1 MSGKKKGSSSL
12 DMLHGPIAVKLIL
25 FAIPVAL
32 CAVLQ
37 QLFNSADMI
46 VVGRFSGS
54 NSLAAVGANT
64 FIINLMV
71 NLFVGLSI
79 GSNVVIARYIGQGD
93 HDGVRKAVHSS
104 IAISLLSG
112 LFLSVLGW
120 FVAESVLQLIG
131 TPQEIINEATLYF
144 RIYFTGM
151 PFAMLFNFTTAILR
165 SKGDTKRPL
174 YVLVVSGILNLL
186 LNIFFV
192 VNLKLSV
199 AGVALATII
208 STFFSS
214 LANLWMLMH
223 EEGDLKVSLGKIKM
237 EKRTS
242 LLIAKVGIPA
252 GIQGAIFSFSNV
264 LVQGGINTLGAK
276 AVAAITAALNFE
288 YFSYFVQNSFA
299 QAGISFLGQNYGAG
313 NKERCKKIIRW
324 SIILGAGSTA
334 IVSWMF
340 IILRY
345 GLAGFFSTDAEVI
358 ELAASRILIVCAL
371 YCVNSINDVLS
382 SLMRAVGYSLMPAI
396 ICVIGICGVRVVW
409 LYTVFYAHPTYDMLN
424 YCYPLSWIVSA
435 CVMVPTAYY
444 IIRKQIRKLTPLT
457 TEGK

>member
-1 MSGKKKGSSSL
+1 MAKSDINMLEGSIW
-12 DMLHGPIAVKLIL
+12 DKIL
-25 FAIPVAL
+25 QFAIPLAITSIM
-32 CAVLQ
+32 Q
-37 QLFNSADMI
+37 QLFNAADVAI
-46 VVGRFSGS
+46 VGQFVGKQA
-54 NSLAAVGANT
+54 LAAVGANAVV
-64 FIINLMV
+64 INLML
-71 NLFVGLSI
+71 NLFIGLSI
-79 GSNVVIARYIGQGD
+79 GSNVVCANYLGAREYLNLKRGVHTSIIIAVAGGAFLAVFGAIFARDILVYIDTPAEVLDMAIIYLQILMI
-93 HDGVRKAVHSS
+93 GVP
-104 IAISLLSG
+104 ILM
-112 LFLSVLGW
+112 
-120 FVAESVLQLIG
+120 
-131 TPQEIINEATLYF
+131 
-144 RIYFTGM
+144 IY
-151 PFAMLFNFTTAILR
+151 NFGSAILR

-208 STFFSS
+208 STFFCS

-223 EEGDLKVSLGKIKM
+223 EEGDLKVSLGKIRM

-358 ELAASRILIVCAL
+358 ELAATRILIVCAL

-444 IIRKQIRKLTPLT
+444 IIKKQIRKLTPLT
-457 TEGK
+457 TEGR